1 MKLSIHTTILAA
13 GFAAAFFSA
22 SAFAQADKVLKIG
35 TDKPISIEIIEET
48 LTDIGYKQ
56 GPATS
61 RMPWDQVAR
70 VDYGGSEANQF
81 QKAEDQIAKGEAA
94 AAIAL
99 LEPMKPSREIFVPR
113 RLYLLGRAQDAQS
126 KFKEAE
132 DKYNELV
139 SKFEKSVYTKR
150 AIRSLAEVQIKNKNF
165 AGAQATADKG
175 ISIAN
180 NVKSPAV
187 ALEFR
192 FLKASILE
200 AQDKLP
206 EAEAEYKAVAG
217 SSEAGRSGKLAECG
231 VARIIAKKGDVDR
244 VKAATDPIL
253 KSNDP
258 TLLAAAYTAMGD
270 ALLTKGITEPNAER
284 IRDAAVEN
292 YLRVIVQCPPS
303 GADSQEDLER
313 SMLGYAKACKKLAEL
328 DAKKKDEAE
337 FWKKEVQQYV
347 REFAER
353 FPNSRY
359 LKQVQELK

>member
-1 MKLSIHTTILAA
+1 MTLPIHFTILAA
-13 GFAAAFFSA
+13 VLFSA
-22 SAFAQADKVLKIG
+22 PSFAQNDKVLKIG
-35 TDKPISIEIIEET
+35 QDKPVSVEIIEET
-48 LTDIGYKQ
+48 LSVINYKQ

-61 RMPWDQVAR
+61 SMKWDEIAR
-70 VDYGGSEANQF
+70 IDYGSENGPF
-81 QKAEDQIAKGEAA
+81 LKAEDQIGKGDAA
-94 AAIAL
+94 AAIL
-99 LEPMKPSREIFVPR
+99 ILEPMKPGREIFVPR
-113 RLYLLGRAQDAQS
+113 RLYLLGRAQEVQG

-165 AGAQATADKG
+165 AGAQSTADKG
-175 ISIAN
+175 IAIAN
-180 NVKSPAV
+180 NVKSPSV

-200 AQDKLP
+200 AQDKFV

-217 SSEAGRSGKLAECG
+217 SPEAARAGKLAECG
-231 VARIIAKKGDVDR
+231 IARLIAKKGDVDR

-258 TLLAAAYTAMGD
+258 TLLAAAYNAMGD

-284 IRDAAVEN
+284 IRDAAIEN

-303 GADSQEDLER
+303 GSDSQEDLER
-313 SMLGYAKACKKLAEL
+313 AMFGYAKACKKLAEL
-328 DAKKKDEAE
+328 EAKKKDEAE
-337 FWKKEVQQYV
+337 TWKKEVAHYI
-347 REFAER
+347 REFSER